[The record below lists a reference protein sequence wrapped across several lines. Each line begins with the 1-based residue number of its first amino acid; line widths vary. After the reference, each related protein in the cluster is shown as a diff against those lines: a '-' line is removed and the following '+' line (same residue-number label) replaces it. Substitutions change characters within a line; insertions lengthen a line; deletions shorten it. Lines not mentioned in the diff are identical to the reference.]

1 MSMMAEM
8 DKFEAKLMRLKVDY
22 EQYFTRVIKREPVK
36 LRDEVDAI
44 IRHYSNKN
52 ITNTSAKFRY
62 NSLVARYN
70 SFKQYWTRTL
80 RAIEEG
86 TFWRKAEG
94 EGRRTPPAARRPEPR
109 ARTAPG
115 SRREDDGADADAD
128 NGMKDVFEKY
138 LEARKSCNE
147 PTEGVSYEKLT
158 KSIEKTRKKV
168 AEKYKVE
175 DVDLKVYVKDGKA
188 RLAITPKGK

>member
-1 MSMMAEM
+1 MSIMAEI
-8 DKFEAKLMRLKVDY
+8 DKLEAKLMRLKVDY
-22 EQYFTRVIKREPVK
+22 EQYFTRVIRREPVK
-36 LRDEVDAI
+36 LREEVESI

-94 EGRRTPPAARRPEPR
+94 EGRRVHPPPVDRPEPPAR
-109 ARTAPG
+109 APRTESVGPSG
-115 SRREDDGADADAD
+115 GDGDELRSVYEKYIESRR
-128 NGMKDVFEKY
+128 
-138 LEARKSCNE
+138 SCNE
-147 PTEGVSYEKLT
+147 PTEGVSYEKLART
-158 KSIEKTRKKV
+158 IENTRKKV
-168 AEKYKVE
+168 EEKYNVK
-175 DVDLKVYVKDGKA
+175 DVDLKVYVKDGKTH
-188 RLAITPKGK
+188 LAITPKRK